1 MKNLIIILLFPI
13 LLSCND
19 DSMNFTEPLSDLEK
33 TALKSLVSNINQ
45 DTASAFY
52 EKMLTMS
59 EQTINLSTKDAVL
72 ATPLYKEIFS
82 FFQDNLDNFPLLFD
96 FILYDK
102 RCTGEINSNARL
114 LLWEIAG
121 NNFETIT
128 EELYKELIK
137 QETLVDGIKIL
148 TPEVKLE
155 YDIKLIKALLPYFK

>member
-1 MKNLIIILLFPI
+1 MKNIIYLLFLI

-19 DSMNFTEPLSDLEK
+19 DSIGFTEPLDEQEK
-33 TALKSLVSNINQ
+33 SFLKLIVSNMNQ
-45 DTASAFY
+45 DTASVFY
-52 EKMLTMS
+52 EKMLAMGA
-59 EQTINLSTKDAVL
+59 QTINLSTKNAVL
-72 ATPLYKEIFS
+72 ATPLYKEVHN

-121 NNFETIT
+121 NNFKTVT
-128 EELYKELIK
+128 EELYEELIRQK
-137 QETLVDGIKIL
+137 TLVDGVKIL

-155 YDIKLIKALLPYFK
+155 YDVKLIKALLPYFK